1 MADNIELLKKI
12 KADLPGEIN
21 GIKEYAH
28 LSKTA
33 KEADD
38 DCWAAML
45 KQMAW
50 EEHAHAKHLM
60 HILDK
65 HGMPYAELAPALN
78 DAEKMLREL

>member
-1 MADNIELLKKI
+1 MADNIELLKKL
-12 KADLPGEIN
+12 KMDLPGEIN

-45 KQMAW
+45 KHMAW
-50 EEHAHAKHLM
+50 EEHNHAKHIM

-65 HGMPYAELAPALN
+65 GNIPYSEHTQAFK
-78 DAEKMLREL
+78 DAERMLHEL